1 MNIKIAARSV
11 FRNKRR
17 TTITLLSI
25 VFGCVAIIVF
35 GGFVDYSMWGLRES
49 TIHSRLGH
57 LQVYKEGFSEKG
69 GTNPLAYSIEDYPKI
84 KSIIEAQDHVDFVTS
99 RLDFSGLI
107 GGDENSVICVGKGV
121 EPEKE
126 KELGVTVSM
135 VEGEE
140 LSSEAMD
147 EGIVGKGLAGG
158 LGVKVGDYLTIL
170 TSTAEGAL
178 NAIDFKLR
186 GIFRT
191 GVKEY
196 DDVAVMVPM
205 ELAKTLLYTEDVQSI
220 VVVLDETENT
230 DLVADNLRREFSQ
243 ANLDLEIKTWSD
255 LATFYHQVVQLY
267 QGIFWVVKLIILIIV
282 IFSIANTMTMSV
294 FERIREIGT
303 IRAMGT
309 KRRGV
314 LSLFLMEGLILGVLG
329 GTLGVVFGI
338 ATAKLLSIKGI
349 YIPPPPTMTEGYTTL
364 INIVPQDLIFV
375 FCLAVGTSLIS
386 SIYPAFKA
394 ARLKVVDALRYI

>member
-17 TTITLLSI
+17 TVITLLSI
-25 VFGCVAIIVF
+25 IFGCVAIIVF

-57 LQVYKEGFSEKG
+57 LQVYKAGYSEKG
-69 GTNPLAYSIEDYPKI
+69 GTNPLAYTIEDYPRI
-84 KSIIEAQDHVDFVTS
+84 RSIIEDEDHVDFVTS
-99 RLDFSGLI
+99 RLEFSGLI
-107 GGDENSVICVGKGV
+107 GGAENSVICVGKGV

-126 KELGVTVSM
+126 RELGITVSI
-135 VEGEE
+135 VEGED
-140 LSSEAMD
+140 LSSEEPE
-147 EGIVGKGLAGG
+147 EGIIGKGLAEG
-158 LGVKVGDYLTIL
+158 LGVKIDDYLTIL

-178 NAIDFKLR
+178 NAVDLKLR

-205 ELAKTLLYTEDVQSI
+205 ELAKTLLYTENVQSI

-230 DLVADNLRREFSQ
+230 DLVADNLRKEFSQ

-267 QGIFWVVKLIILIIV
+267 GGIFWVVRLIILIIV

-294 FERIREIGT
+294 FERMREIGT

-314 LSLFLMEGLILGVLG
+314 LSLFLMEGLILGALG
-329 GTLGVVFGI
+329 GALGLVFGI
-338 ATAKLLSIKGI
+338 IAAKLLSIKGI
-349 YIPPPPTMTEGYTTL
+349 YIPPPPTMTEGYTAL
-364 INIVPQDLIFV
+364 INVVPKDLV
-375 FCLAVGTSLIS
+375 FAFSLAVGTSLVS

>member
-17 TTITLLSI
+17 TVITLLSI
-25 VFGCVAIIVF
+25 IFGCMAIIVF

-57 LQVYKEGFSEKG
+57 LQVYKAGYSEKG
-69 GTNPLAYSIEDYPKI
+69 GTNPLAYTIEDYPRI
-84 KSIIEAQDHVDFVTS
+84 RSIIEDEDHVDFVTS
-99 RLDFSGLI
+99 RLEFSGLI
-107 GGDENSVICVGKGV
+107 GGAENSVICIGKGV

-126 KELGVTVSM
+126 RELGITVSI
-135 VEGEE
+135 VEGED
-140 LSSEAMD
+140 LTSEKLE
-147 EGIVGKGLAGG
+147 EGIIGKGLAEG
-158 LGVKVGDYLTIL
+158 LGVNIDDYLTIL

-178 NAIDFKLR
+178 NAVDLKLR

-205 ELAKTLLYTEDVQSI
+205 ELAKTLLYTENVQSI
-220 VVVLDETENT
+220 VVVLDKTENT
-230 DLVADNLRREFSQ
+230 DLVADNLRQEFSQ

-267 QGIFWVVKLIILIIV
+267 GGIFWVVRLIILIIV

-294 FERIREIGT
+294 FERMREIGT

-314 LSLFLMEGLILGVLG
+314 LSLFLMEGLILGALG
-329 GTLGVVFGI
+329 GALGLAFGI
-338 ATAKLLSIKGI
+338 IAAKLISIKGI
-349 YIPPPPTMTEGYTTL
+349 YIPPPPTMTEGYTAL
-364 INIVPQDLIFV
+364 INIVPKDLIFA
-375 FCLAVGTSLIS
+375 FSLAVGTSLVS

>member
-17 TTITLLSI
+17 TVITLLSI
-25 VFGCVAIIVF
+25 IFGCVAIIVF

-57 LQVYKEGFSEKG
+57 LQVYKAGYSEKG
-69 GTNPLAYSIEDYPKI
+69 GTNPLAYTIEDYPRI
-84 KSIIEAQDHVDFVTS
+84 RSIIEDEDHVDFVTS
-99 RLDFSGLI
+99 RLEFSGLI
-107 GGDENSVICVGKGV
+107 GGAENSVICIGKGV

-126 KELGVTVSM
+126 RELGITVSI
-135 VEGEE
+135 VGGQD
-140 LSSEAMD
+140 LSSEEPE
-147 EGIVGKGLAGG
+147 EGIIGKGLAEG
-158 LGVKVGDYLTIL
+158 LGVNIDDYLTIL

-178 NAIDFKLR
+178 NAVDLKLR

-205 ELAKTLLYTEDVQSI
+205 ELAKTLLYTENVQSI
-220 VVVLDETENT
+220 VVVLDKTENT
-230 DLVADNLRREFSQ
+230 DLVADNLRQKFSQ

-267 QGIFWVVKLIILIIV
+267 GGIFWVVRLIILIIV

-294 FERIREIGT
+294 FERMREIGT

-314 LSLFLMEGLILGVLG
+314 LSLFLMEGLILGALG
-329 GTLGVVFGI
+329 GALGLAFGI
-338 ATAKLLSIKGI
+338 IAAKLISIKGI
-349 YIPPPPTMTEGYTTL
+349 YIPPPPTMTEGYTAL
-364 INIVPQDLIFV
+364 INIVPKDLIFA
-375 FCLAVGTSLIS
+375 FSLAVGTSLVS

>member
-17 TTITLLSI
+17 TVITLLSI
-25 VFGCVAIIVF
+25 IFGCMAIIVF

-57 LQVYKEGFSEKG
+57 LQVYKAGYSEKG
-69 GTNPLAYSIEDYPKI
+69 GTNPLAYTIEDYPRI
-84 KSIIEAQDHVDFVTS
+84 RSIIEDEDHVDFVTS
-99 RLDFSGLI
+99 RLEFSGLI
-107 GGDENSVICVGKGV
+107 GGAENSVICVGKGV

-126 KELGVTVSM
+126 RELGITVSI
-135 VEGEE
+135 VEGED
-140 LSSEAMD
+140 LTSEKLE
-147 EGIVGKGLAGG
+147 EGIIGKGLAEG
-158 LGVKVGDYLTIL
+158 LGVNIDDYLTIL

-178 NAIDFKLR
+178 NAVDLKLR

-205 ELAKTLLYTEDVQSI
+205 ELAKTLLYTENVQSI
-220 VVVLDETENT
+220 VVVLDKTENT
-230 DLVADNLRREFSQ
+230 DLVADNLRQEFSQ

-267 QGIFWVVKLIILIIV
+267 GGIFWVVRLIILIIV

-294 FERIREIGT
+294 FERMREIGT

-314 LSLFLMEGLILGVLG
+314 LSLFLMEGLILGALG
-329 GTLGVVFGI
+329 GALGLAFGI
-338 ATAKLLSIKGI
+338 IAAKLISIKGI
-349 YIPPPPTMTEGYTTL
+349 YIPPPPTMTEGYTAL
-364 INIVPQDLIFV
+364 INIVPQDLIFA
-375 FCLAVGTSLIS
+375 FSLAVGTSLVS

>member
-17 TTITLLSI
+17 TVITLLSI
-25 VFGCVAIIVF
+25 IFGCMAIIVF

-57 LQVYKEGFSEKG
+57 LQVYKAGYSEKG
-69 GTNPLAYSIEDYPKI
+69 GTNPLAYTIEDYPRI
-84 KSIIEAQDHVDFVTS
+84 RSIIEDEDHVDFVTS
-99 RLDFSGLI
+99 RLEFSGLI
-107 GGDENSVICVGKGV
+107 GGAENSVICIGKGV

-126 KELGVTVSM
+126 RELGITVSI
-135 VEGEE
+135 VEGDD
-140 LSSEAMD
+140 LSSEEPE
-147 EGIVGKGLAGG
+147 EGIIGKGLAEG
-158 LGVKVGDYLTIL
+158 LGVNIDDYLTIL

-178 NAIDFKLR
+178 NAVDLKLR

-205 ELAKTLLYTEDVQSI
+205 ELAKTLLYTENVQSI
-220 VVVLDETENT
+220 VVVLDKTENT
-230 DLVADNLRREFSQ
+230 DLVADNLRQEFSQ

-267 QGIFWVVKLIILIIV
+267 GGIFWVVRLIILIIV

-294 FERIREIGT
+294 FERMREIGT

-329 GTLGVVFGI
+329 GALGLAFGI
-338 ATAKLLSIKGI
+338 IAAKLISIKGI
-349 YIPPPPTMTEGYTTL
+349 YIPPPPTMTEGYTAL
-364 INIVPQDLIFV
+364 INIVPKDLIFA
-375 FCLAVGTSLIS
+375 FSLAVGTSLVS

>member
-17 TTITLLSI
+17 TVITLLSI
-25 VFGCVAIIVF
+25 IFGCVAIIVF

-57 LQVYKEGFSEKG
+57 LQVYKAGYSEKG
-69 GTNPLAYSIEDYPKI
+69 GTNPLAYTIEDYPRI
-84 KSIIEAQDHVDFVTS
+84 RSIIEDEDHVDFVTS
-99 RLDFSGLI
+99 RLEFSGLI
-107 GGDENSVICVGKGV
+107 GGAENSVICVGKGV

-126 KELGVTVSM
+126 RELGMTVSI
-135 VEGEE
+135 VEGED
-140 LSSEAMD
+140 LSSEEPE
-147 EGIVGKGLAGG
+147 EGIIGKGLAEG
-158 LGVKVGDYLTIL
+158 LGVKIDDYLTIL

-178 NAIDFKLR
+178 NAVDLKLR

-205 ELAKTLLYTEDVQSI
+205 ELAKTLLYTENVQSI
-220 VVVLDETENT
+220 VVVLDKTENT
-230 DLVADNLRREFSQ
+230 DLVADNLRKEFSQ

-267 QGIFWVVKLIILIIV
+267 GGIFWVVRLIILIIV

-294 FERIREIGT
+294 FERMREIGT

-314 LSLFLMEGLILGVLG
+314 LSLFLMEGLILGALG
-329 GTLGVVFGI
+329 GALGLVFGI
-338 ATAKLLSIKGI
+338 IAAKLLSIKGI
-349 YIPPPPTMTEGYTTL
+349 YIPPPPTMTEGYTAL
-364 INIVPQDLIFV
+364 INVVPKDLIFA
-375 FCLAVGTSLIS
+375 FSLAVGTSLVS

>member
-1 MNIKIAARSV
+1 MNVRIAARSV

-17 TTITLLSI
+17 TVITLLSI
-25 VFGCVAIIVF
+25 IFGCVAIIVF

-57 LQVYKEGFSEKG
+57 LQVYKAGYSEKG
-69 GTNPLAYSIEDYPKI
+69 GTNPLAYTIEDYPRI

-99 RLDFSGLI
+99 RLEFSGLI
-107 GGDENSVICVGKGV
+107 GGAENSVICLGKGV

-126 KELGVTVSM
+126 RELGMTVSI
-135 VEGEE
+135 VEGKD
-140 LSSEAMD
+140 LTSERLE
-147 EGIVGKGLAGG
+147 EGIIGKGLADG
-158 LGVKVGDYLTIL
+158 LGVKIDDYLTIL

-178 NAIDFKLR
+178 NAVDLKLR

-205 ELAKTLLYTEDVQSI
+205 ELAKTLLYTENVQSI

-230 DLVADNLRREFSQ
+230 DLVAGTLERKFGQ

-267 QGIFWVVKLIILIIV
+267 AGIFWVVRFIILVIV

-294 FERIREIGT
+294 FERMREIGT

-314 LSLFLMEGLILGVLG
+314 LSLFIMEGLILGALG
-329 GTLGVVFGI
+329 GALGLAFGTI
-338 ATAKLLSIKGI
+338 AARLLSIKGI
-349 YIPPPPTMTEGYTTL
+349 YIPPPPTFTEGYTAL
-364 INIVPQDLIFV
+364 INVVPKDLIFA
-375 FCLAVGTSLIS
+375 FCLAVGTALVS

>member
-17 TTITLLSI
+17 TVITLLSI
-25 VFGCVAIIVF
+25 IFGCVAIIVF

-57 LQVYKEGFSEKG
+57 LQVYKKGYSEKG
-69 GTNPLAYSIEDYPKI
+69 GTNPLAYTIEDYPRI
-84 KSIIEAQDHVDFVTS
+84 RSIIEDEDHVDFVTS
-99 RLDFSGLI
+99 RLEFSGLI
-107 GGDENSVICVGKGV
+107 GGAENSVICVGKGV

-126 KELGVTVSM
+126 RELGITVSI
-135 VEGEE
+135 VEGQD
-140 LSSEAMD
+140 LSSEEPE
-147 EGIVGKGLAGG
+147 EGIIGKGLAEG
-158 LGVKVGDYLTIL
+158 LGVNIDDYLTIL

-178 NAIDFKLR
+178 NAVDLKLR

-205 ELAKTLLYTEDVQSI
+205 ELAKTLLYTENVQSI
-220 VVVLDETENT
+220 VVVLDKTENT
-230 DLVADNLRREFSQ
+230 DLVADNLRKEFSQ

-267 QGIFWVVKLIILIIV
+267 GGIFWVVRLIILIIV

-294 FERIREIGT
+294 FERMREIGT

-314 LSLFLMEGLILGVLG
+314 LSLFLIEGLILGALG
-329 GTLGVVFGI
+329 GALGLAFGI
-338 ATAKLLSIKGI
+338 IAAKLISIKGI
-349 YIPPPPTMTEGYTTL
+349 YIPPPPTMTEGYTAL
-364 INIVPQDLIFV
+364 INVVPKDLV
-375 FCLAVGTSLIS
+375 FAFSLAVGTSLVS

>member
-17 TTITLLSI
+17 TVITLLSI
-25 VFGCVAIIVF
+25 IFGCVAIIVF

-57 LQVYKEGFSEKG
+57 LQVYKAGYSEKG
-69 GTNPLAYSIEDYPKI
+69 GTNPLAYTIEDYPRI
-84 KSIIEAQDHVDFVTS
+84 RSIIEDEDHVDFVTS
-99 RLDFSGLI
+99 RLEFSGLI
-107 GGDENSVICVGKGV
+107 GGAENSVICVGKGV

-126 KELGVTVSM
+126 RELGITVSI
-135 VEGEE
+135 VEGED
-140 LSSEAMD
+140 LSSEEPE
-147 EGIVGKGLAGG
+147 EGIIGKGLAEG
-158 LGVKVGDYLTIL
+158 LGVNIDDYLTIL

-178 NAIDFKLR
+178 NAVDLKLR

-205 ELAKTLLYTEDVQSI
+205 ELAKTLLYTENVQSI

-230 DLVADNLRREFSQ
+230 DLVADNLRKEFSQ

-267 QGIFWVVKLIILIIV
+267 GGIFWVVRLIILIIV

-294 FERIREIGT
+294 FERMREIGT

-314 LSLFLMEGLILGVLG
+314 LSLFLMEGLILGALG
-329 GTLGVVFGI
+329 GALGLAFGI
-338 ATAKLLSIKGI
+338 IAAKLLSIKGI
-349 YIPPPPTMTEGYTTL
+349 YIPPPPTMTEGYTAL
-364 INIVPQDLIFV
+364 INIVPKDLIFA
-375 FCLAVGTSLIS
+375 FSLAVGTSLVS

>member
-17 TTITLLSI
+17 TVITLLSI
-25 VFGCVAIIVF
+25 IFGCVAIIVF

-57 LQVYKEGFSEKG
+57 LQVYKAGYSEKG
-69 GTNPLAYSIEDYPKI
+69 GTNPLAYTIEDYPRI
-84 KSIIEAQDHVDFVTS
+84 RSIIEDEDHVDFVTS
-99 RLDFSGLI
+99 RLEFSGLI
-107 GGDENSVICVGKGV
+107 GGAENSVICIGKGV

-126 KELGVTVSM
+126 RELGITVSI
-135 VEGEE
+135 VEGED
-140 LSSEAMD
+140 LSSEEPE
-147 EGIVGKGLAGG
+147 EGIIGKGLAEG
-158 LGVKVGDYLTIL
+158 LGANIDDYLTIL

-178 NAIDFKLR
+178 NAVDLKLR

-205 ELAKTLLYTEDVQSI
+205 ELAKTLLYTENVQSI
-220 VVVLDETENT
+220 VVVLDKTENT
-230 DLVADNLRREFSQ
+230 DLVADNLRQEFSQ

-267 QGIFWVVKLIILIIV
+267 GGIFWVVRLIILIIV

-294 FERIREIGT
+294 FERTREIGT

-314 LSLFLMEGLILGVLG
+314 LSLFLMEGLILGALG
-329 GTLGVVFGI
+329 GALGLAFGI
-338 ATAKLLSIKGI
+338 IAAKLISIKGI
-349 YIPPPPTMTEGYTTL
+349 YIPPPPTMTEGYTAL
-364 INIVPQDLIFV
+364 INIVPKDLIFA
-375 FCLAVGTSLIS
+375 FSLAVGTSLVS

-394 ARLKVVDALRYI
+394 ARLKIVDALRYI

>member
-1 MNIKIAARSV
+1 MNIKIATRSV

-25 VFGCVAIIVF
+25 IFGCVAIIVF

-57 LQVYKEGFSEKG
+57 LQVYKKGFSEKG
-69 GTNPLAYSIEDYPKI
+69 GTNPLAYTIQDYPKI

-99 RLDFSGLI
+99 RLGFSGLI

-121 EPEKE
+121 EPKKE
-126 KELGVTVSM
+126 KELGVTVGM

-147 EGIVGKGLAGG
+147 EGIVGKGLAEG

-267 QGIFWVVKLIILIIV
+267 QGIFWVVKIIILIIV

-329 GTLGVVFGI
+329 GTLGVIFGI

-349 YIPPPPTMTEGYTTL
+349 YIPPPPTMTEGYTAL

>member
-17 TTITLLSI
+17 TIITLLSI
-25 VFGCVAIIVF
+25 IFGCVAIIVF

-57 LQVYKEGFSEKG
+57 LQVYRAGYSEKG
-69 GTNPLAYSIEDYPKI
+69 GTNPLAYTIEDYPRI
-84 KSIIEAQDHVDFVTS
+84 RSIIEDEDHVDFVTS
-99 RLDFSGLI
+99 RLEFSGLI
-107 GGDENSVICVGKGV
+107 GGAENSVICVGKGV

-126 KELGVTVSM
+126 RELGLAVSI
-135 VEGEE
+135 VEGKD
-140 LSSEAMD
+140 LTSERLE
-147 EGIVGKGLAGG
+147 EGIIGKGLAEG
-158 LGVKVGDYLTIL
+158 LGVNIDDYLTIL

-178 NAIDFKLR
+178 NAVDLKLR

-205 ELAKTLLYTEDVQSI
+205 ELAKALLYTENVQSI
-220 VVVLDETENT
+220 VVVLDKTENT
-230 DLVADNLRREFSQ
+230 DLVADNLRKEFGQ

-267 QGIFWVVKLIILIIV
+267 GGIFWVVRLIILIIV

-294 FERIREIGT
+294 FERMREIGT

-314 LSLFLMEGLILGVLG
+314 LSLFLMEGLILGALG
-329 GTLGVVFGI
+329 GALGLAFGI
-338 ATAKLLSIKGI
+338 IAAKLISIKGI
-349 YIPPPPTMTEGYTTL
+349 YIPPPPTMTEGYTAL
-364 INIVPQDLIFV
+364 INIVPKDLIFA
-375 FCLAVGTSLIS
+375 FSLAVGTSLVS

>member
-1 MNIKIAARSV
+1 
-11 FRNKRR
+11 
-17 TTITLLSI
+17 
-25 VFGCVAIIVF
+25 
-35 GGFVDYSMWGLRES
+35 
-49 TIHSRLGH
+49 
-57 LQVYKEGFSEKG
+57 
-69 GTNPLAYSIEDYPKI
+69 
-84 KSIIEAQDHVDFVTS
+84 
-99 RLDFSGLI
+99 
-107 GGDENSVICVGKGV
+107 V

-126 KELGVTVSM
+126 RELGITVSI
-135 VEGEE
+135 VEGED
-140 LSSEAMD
+140 LSSEEPE
-147 EGIVGKGLAGG
+147 EGIIGKGLAEG
-158 LGVKVGDYLTIL
+158 LGVKIDDYLTIL

-178 NAIDFKLR
+178 NAVDLKLR

-205 ELAKTLLYTEDVQSI
+205 ELAKTLLYTENVQSI

-230 DLVADNLRREFSQ
+230 DLVADNLRKEFSQ

-267 QGIFWVVKLIILIIV
+267 GGIFWVVRLIILIIV

-294 FERIREIGT
+294 FERMREIGT

-314 LSLFLMEGLILGVLG
+314 LSLFLMEGLILGALG
-329 GTLGVVFGI
+329 GALGLAFGI
-338 ATAKLLSIKGI
+338 IAAKLLSIKGI
-349 YIPPPPTMTEGYTTL
+349 YIPPPPTMTEGYTAL
-364 INIVPQDLIFV
+364 INIVPKDLIFA
-375 FCLAVGTSLIS
+375 FSLAVGTSLVS

>member
-1 MNIKIAARSV
+1 MNVRIAARSV

-17 TTITLLSI
+17 TVITLLSI
-25 VFGCVAIIVF
+25 IFGCVAIIVF

-57 LQVYKEGFSEKG
+57 LQVYKAGYSEKG
-69 GTNPLAYSIEDYPKI
+69 GTNPLAYTIEDYPRI

-99 RLDFSGLI
+99 RLEFSGLI
-107 GGDENSVICVGKGV
+107 GGAENSVICLGKGV

-126 KELGVTVSM
+126 RELGVSVSI
-135 VEGEE
+135 VEGKD
-140 LSSEAMD
+140 LTSERLE
-147 EGIVGKGLAGG
+147 EGIIGKGLAEG
-158 LGVKVGDYLTIL
+158 LGVKIDDYLTIL

-178 NAIDFKLR
+178 NAVDFKLR

-191 GVKEY
+191 GMKEY

-205 ELAKTLLYTEDVQSI
+205 ELAKTLLYTENVQSI

-230 DLVADNLRREFSQ
+230 DLVADTLERKFSQ

-267 QGIFWVVKLIILIIV
+267 GSIFWVVRFIILVIV

-294 FERIREIGT
+294 FERMREIGT

-309 KRRGV
+309 RRRGV
-314 LSLFLMEGLILGVLG
+314 LSLFIMEGLILGALG
-329 GTLGVVFGI
+329 GALGLAFGTI
-338 ATAKLLSIKGI
+338 AAKLLSIKGI
-349 YIPPPPTMTEGYTTL
+349 YIPAPPTMTEGYTAL
-364 INIVPQDLIFV
+364 INVVPKDLIFA
-375 FCLAVGTSLIS
+375 FSLAVGTALVS

>member
-17 TTITLLSI
+17 TVITLLSI
-25 VFGCVAIIVF
+25 IFGCVAIIVF

-57 LQVYKEGFSEKG
+57 LQVYKAGYSEKG
-69 GTNPLAYSIEDYPKI
+69 GTNPLAYTIEDYPRI
-84 KSIIEAQDHVDFVTS
+84 RSIIEDEDHVDFVTS
-99 RLDFSGLI
+99 RLEFSGLI
-107 GGDENSVICVGKGV
+107 GGAENSVICVGKGV

-126 KELGVTVSM
+126 RELGITVSI
-135 VEGEE
+135 VEGED
-140 LSSEAMD
+140 LSSEEPE
-147 EGIVGKGLAGG
+147 EGIIGKGLAEG
-158 LGVKVGDYLTIL
+158 LGVNIDDYLTIL

-178 NAIDFKLR
+178 NAVDLKLR

-205 ELAKTLLYTEDVQSI
+205 ELAKTLLYTENVQSI
-220 VVVLDETENT
+220 VVVLDKTENT
-230 DLVADNLRREFSQ
+230 DLVADNLRQEFSQ

-267 QGIFWVVKLIILIIV
+267 GGIFWVVRLIILIIV

-294 FERIREIGT
+294 FERMREIGT

-314 LSLFLMEGLILGVLG
+314 LSLFLMEGLILGALG
-329 GTLGVVFGI
+329 GALGLAFGI
-338 ATAKLLSIKGI
+338 IAAKLISIKGI
-349 YIPPPPTMTEGYTTL
+349 YIPPPPTMTEGYTAL
-364 INIVPQDLIFV
+364 INIVPKDLIFA
-375 FCLAVGTSLIS
+375 FSLAVGTSLVS

>member
-11 FRNKRR
+11 FLNKRR
-17 TTITLLSI
+17 TVITLLSI
-25 VFGCVAIIVF
+25 IFGCVAIIVF

-57 LQVYKEGFSEKG
+57 LQVYKAGYSEKG
-69 GTNPLAYSIEDYPKI
+69 GTNPLAYTIEDYPRI
-84 KSIIEAQDHVDFVTS
+84 RSIIEDEDHVDFVTS
-99 RLDFSGLI
+99 RLEFSGLI
-107 GGDENSVICVGKGV
+107 GGAENSVICIGKGV

-126 KELGVTVSM
+126 RELGITVSI
-135 VEGEE
+135 VEGED
-140 LSSEAMD
+140 LSSEEPE
-147 EGIVGKGLAGG
+147 EGIIGKGLAEG
-158 LGVKVGDYLTIL
+158 LGANIDDYLTIL

-178 NAIDFKLR
+178 NAVDLKLR

-205 ELAKTLLYTEDVQSI
+205 ELAKTLLYTENVQSI
-220 VVVLDETENT
+220 VVVLDKTENT
-230 DLVADNLRREFSQ
+230 DLVADNLRQEFSQ

-267 QGIFWVVKLIILIIV
+267 GGIFWVVRLIILIIV

-294 FERIREIGT
+294 FERMREIGT

-314 LSLFLMEGLILGVLG
+314 LSLFLMEGLILGALG
-329 GTLGVVFGI
+329 GALGLAFGI
-338 ATAKLLSIKGI
+338 IAAKLISIKGI
-349 YIPPPPTMTEGYTTL
+349 YIPPPPTMTEGYTAL
-364 INIVPQDLIFV
+364 INIVPKDLIFA
-375 FCLAVGTSLIS
+375 FSLAVGTSLVS

-394 ARLKVVDALRYI
+394 ARLKIVDALRYI

>member
-17 TTITLLSI
+17 TIITLLSI
-25 VFGCVAIIVF
+25 IFGCVAIIVF

-57 LQVYKEGFSEKG
+57 LQVYKRGFSEKG
-69 GTNPLAYSIEDYPKI
+69 GTNPLAYTIKDYPKI

-99 RLDFSGLI
+99 RLGFSGLI

-126 KELGVTVSM
+126 KELGVTVGM
-135 VEGEE
+135 VEGED

-147 EGIVGKGLAGG
+147 EGIVGKGLAEG

-178 NAIDFKLR
+178 NAVDFKLR

-243 ANLDLEIKTWSD
+243 ANLDLEIKTWFD

-282 IFSIANTMTMSV
+282 IFSIVNTMTMSV
-294 FERIREIGT
+294 FERTREIGT

-314 LSLFLMEGLILGVLG
+314 LALFLTEGLILGVLG

-349 YIPPPPTMTEGYTTL
+349 YIPPPPTMTEGYTAL

>member
-17 TTITLLSI
+17 TAITLLSI
-25 VFGCVAIIVF
+25 IFGCVAIIVF

-49 TIHSRLGH
+49 TIRSRLGH
-57 LQVYKEGFSEKG
+57 LQVYKAGYSEKG
-69 GTNPLAYSIEDYPKI
+69 GTNPLAYTIEDYPRI
-84 KSIIEAQDHVDFVTS
+84 KSIIEAQSHVDFVTS
-99 RLDFSGLI
+99 RLEFSGLI
-107 GGDENSVICVGKGV
+107 GGADNSVICVGKGV

-126 KELGVTVSM
+126 RELGMTVGI
-135 VEGEE
+135 VEGED
-140 LSSEAMD
+140 LTSERLE
-147 EGIVGKGLAGG
+147 EGVIGKGLAEG

-178 NAIDFKLR
+178 NAVDLKLR

-205 ELAKTLLYTEDVQSI
+205 ELAKTLLYTENVQSI
-220 VVVLDETENT
+220 VVVLDKTENT
-230 DLVADNLRREFSQ
+230 DLVGDNLRKEFSQ

-267 QGIFWVVKLIILIIV
+267 QGIFLVVKFIILIIV

-303 IRAMGT
+303 IRAMGA

-314 LSLFLMEGLILGVLG
+314 LSLFLMEGLILGTLG
-329 GTLGVVFGI
+329 GILGLVFGI
-338 ATAKLLSIKGI
+338 MAAKLLSIKGI
-349 YIPPPPTMTEGYTTL
+349 YIPPPPTFTEGYIAL
-364 INIVPQDLIFV
+364 INIVPKDLV
-375 FCLAVGTSLIS
+375 FAFSLAVGTSLIS
-386 SIYPAFKA
+386 SVYPAFKA

>member
-17 TTITLLSI
+17 TVITLLSI
-25 VFGCVAIIVF
+25 IFGCVAIIVF

-57 LQVYKEGFSEKG
+57 LQVYKAGYSEKG
-69 GTNPLAYSIEDYPKI
+69 GTNPLAYTIEDYPRI
-84 KSIIEAQDHVDFVTS
+84 RSIIEDEDHVDFVTS
-99 RLDFSGLI
+99 RLEFSGLI
-107 GGDENSVICVGKGV
+107 GGAENSVICVGKGV

-126 KELGVTVSM
+126 RELGITVSI
-135 VEGEE
+135 VEGED
-140 LSSEAMD
+140 LSSEEPE
-147 EGIVGKGLAGG
+147 EGIIGKGLAEG
-158 LGVKVGDYLTIL
+158 LGVKIDDYLTIL

-178 NAIDFKLR
+178 NAVDLKLR

-205 ELAKTLLYTEDVQSI
+205 ELAKTLLYTENVQSI

-230 DLVADNLRREFSQ
+230 DLVADNLRKEFSQ

-267 QGIFWVVKLIILIIV
+267 GGIFWVVRFIILIIV

-294 FERIREIGT
+294 FERMREIGT

-314 LSLFLMEGLILGVLG
+314 LSLFLMEGLILGALG
-329 GTLGVVFGI
+329 GALGLVFGI
-338 ATAKLLSIKGI
+338 IAAKLLSIKGI
-349 YIPPPPTMTEGYTTL
+349 YIPPPPTMTEGYTAL
-364 INIVPQDLIFV
+364 INVVPKDLIFA
-375 FCLAVGTSLIS
+375 FSLAVGTSLVS

>member
-17 TTITLLSI
+17 TVITLLSI
-25 VFGCVAIIVF
+25 IFGCVAIIVF

-57 LQVYKEGFSEKG
+57 LQVYKAGYSEKG
-69 GTNPLAYSIEDYPKI
+69 GTNPLAYTIEDYPRI
-84 KSIIEAQDHVDFVTS
+84 RSIIEDEDHVDFVTS
-99 RLDFSGLI
+99 RLEFSGLI
-107 GGDENSVICVGKGV
+107 GGAENSVICVGKGV

-126 KELGVTVSM
+126 RELGMTVSI
-135 VEGEE
+135 VEGEG
-140 LSSEAMD
+140 LSSEEPE
-147 EGIVGKGLAGG
+147 EGIIGKGLAEG
-158 LGVKVGDYLTIL
+158 LGVNIDDYLTIL

-178 NAIDFKLR
+178 NAVDLKLR

-205 ELAKTLLYTEDVQSI
+205 ELAKALLYTENVQSI
-220 VVVLDETENT
+220 VVVLDKTENT
-230 DLVADNLRREFSQ
+230 DLVADNLRQEFSQ

-267 QGIFWVVKLIILIIV
+267 GGIFWVVRLIILIIV

-294 FERIREIGT
+294 FERMREIGT

-314 LSLFLMEGLILGVLG
+314 LSLFLIEGLILGALG
-329 GTLGVVFGI
+329 GALGLAFGI
-338 ATAKLLSIKGI
+338 IAAKLLSIKGI
-349 YIPPPPTMTEGYTTL
+349 YIPPPPTMTEGYTAL
-364 INIVPQDLIFV
+364 INVVPKDLIFA
-375 FCLAVGTSLIS
+375 FSLAVGTSLVS

>member
-1 MNIKIAARSV
+1 MNVRIAARSV

-17 TTITLLSI
+17 TIITLLSI
-25 VFGCVAIIVF
+25 IFGCVAIIVF

-57 LQVYKEGFSEKG
+57 LQVYKAGYSKKG
-69 GTNPLAYSIEDYPKI
+69 GTNPLAYTIEDYPRI
-84 KSIIEAQDHVDFVTS
+84 KSIIEVQDHVDFVTS
-99 RLDFSGLI
+99 RLEFSGLI
-107 GGDENSVICVGKGV
+107 GGAENSVICLGKGV

-126 KELGVTVSM
+126 RELGMSVSII
-135 VEGEE
+135 EGKD
-140 LSSEAMD
+140 LTSERLE
-147 EGIVGKGLAGG
+147 EGIIGKGLAEG
-158 LGVKVGDYLTIL
+158 LGVKIDDYLTIL

-178 NAIDFKLR
+178 NAVDFKLR

-205 ELAKTLLYTEDVQSI
+205 ELAKTLLYTENVQSI

-230 DLVADNLRREFSQ
+230 DLVADTLERKFSQ

-267 QGIFWVVKLIILIIV
+267 GGIFWVVRFIILVIV

-294 FERIREIGT
+294 FERMREIGT
-303 IRAMGT
+303 IRALGT
-309 KRRGV
+309 RRRGV
-314 LSLFLMEGLILGVLG
+314 LSLFIMEGLILGALG
-329 GTLGVVFGI
+329 GALGLAFGI
-338 ATAKLLSIKGI
+338 IAAKLLSIKGI
-349 YIPPPPTMTEGYTTL
+349 YIPAPPTMTEGYTAL
-364 INIVPQDLIFV
+364 INVVPKDLIFA
-375 FCLAVGTSLIS
+375 FSLAVGTALVS

>member
-17 TTITLLSI
+17 TVITLLSI
-25 VFGCVAIIVF
+25 IFGCVAIIVF

-57 LQVYKEGFSEKG
+57 LQVYKAGYSEKG
-69 GTNPLAYSIEDYPKI
+69 GTNPLAYTIEDYPRI
-84 KSIIEAQDHVDFVTS
+84 RSIIEDEDHVDFVTS
-99 RLDFSGLI
+99 RLEFSGLI
-107 GGDENSVICVGKGV
+107 GGAENSVICVGKGV

-126 KELGVTVSM
+126 RELGITVSI
-135 VEGEE
+135 VEGED
-140 LSSEAMD
+140 LSSEEPE
-147 EGIVGKGLAGG
+147 EGIIGKGLAEG
-158 LGVKVGDYLTIL
+158 LGVNIDDYLTIL

-178 NAIDFKLR
+178 NAVDLKLR

-205 ELAKTLLYTEDVQSI
+205 ELAKTLLYTENVQSI

-230 DLVADNLRREFSQ
+230 DLVADNLRKEFSQ

-267 QGIFWVVKLIILIIV
+267 GGIFWVVRLIILIIV

-294 FERIREIGT
+294 FERMREIGT

-314 LSLFLMEGLILGVLG
+314 LSLFLIEGLILGALG
-329 GTLGVVFGI
+329 GALGLVFGI
-338 ATAKLLSIKGI
+338 IAAKLLSIKGI
-349 YIPPPPTMTEGYTTL
+349 YIPPPPTMTEGYTAL
-364 INIVPQDLIFV
+364 INIVPKDLIFA
-375 FCLAVGTSLIS
+375 FSLAVGTSLVS

>member
-17 TTITLLSI
+17 TVITLLSI
-25 VFGCVAIIVF
+25 IFGCVAIIVF

-57 LQVYKEGFSEKG
+57 LQVYKAGYSEKG
-69 GTNPLAYSIEDYPKI
+69 GTNPLAYTIEDYPRI
-84 KSIIEAQDHVDFVTS
+84 RSIIEDEDHVDFVTS
-99 RLDFSGLI
+99 RLEFSGLI
-107 GGDENSVICVGKGV
+107 GGAENSVICIGKGV

-126 KELGVTVSM
+126 RELGITVSI
-135 VEGEE
+135 VGGQD
-140 LSSEAMD
+140 LSSEEPE
-147 EGIVGKGLAGG
+147 EGIIGKGLAEG
-158 LGVKVGDYLTIL
+158 LGVNIDDYLTIL

-178 NAIDFKLR
+178 NAVDLKLR

-205 ELAKTLLYTEDVQSI
+205 ELAKTLLYTENVQSI
-220 VVVLDETENT
+220 VVVLDKTENT
-230 DLVADNLRREFSQ
+230 DLVADNLRQEFSQ

-267 QGIFWVVKLIILIIV
+267 GGIFWVVRLIILIIV

-294 FERIREIGT
+294 FERMREIGT

-314 LSLFLMEGLILGVLG
+314 LSLFLMEGLILGALG
-329 GTLGVVFGI
+329 GALGLAFGI
-338 ATAKLLSIKGI
+338 IAAKLISIKGI
-349 YIPPPPTMTEGYTTL
+349 YIPPPPTMTEGYTAL
-364 INIVPQDLIFV
+364 INIVPKDLIFA
-375 FCLAVGTSLIS
+375 FSLAVGTSLVS

>member
-17 TTITLLSI
+17 TVITLLSI
-25 VFGCVAIIVF
+25 IFGCVAIIVF

-57 LQVYKEGFSEKG
+57 LQVYKAGYSEKG
-69 GTNPLAYSIEDYPKI
+69 GTNPLAYTIEDYPRI
-84 KSIIEAQDHVDFVTS
+84 RSIIEAQDHVDFVTS
-99 RLDFSGLI
+99 RLEFSGLI
-107 GGDENSVICVGKGV
+107 GGAENSVICVGKGV

-126 KELGVTVSM
+126 RELGMTVSI
-135 VEGEE
+135 VEGKD
-140 LSSEAMD
+140 LSSEEPE
-147 EGIVGKGLAGG
+147 EGIIGKGLAEG
-158 LGVKVGDYLTIL
+158 LGVKIDDYLTIL

-178 NAIDFKLR
+178 NAVDLKLR

-205 ELAKTLLYTEDVQSI
+205 ELAKTLLYTENVQSI

-230 DLVADNLRREFSQ
+230 DLVADNLRKEFSQ

-267 QGIFWVVKLIILIIV
+267 GGIFWVVRLIILIIV

-294 FERIREIGT
+294 FERMREIGT

-314 LSLFLMEGLILGVLG
+314 LSLFLMEGLILGALG
-329 GTLGVVFGI
+329 GALGLVFGI
-338 ATAKLLSIKGI
+338 IAAKLLSIKGI
-349 YIPPPPTMTEGYTTL
+349 YIPPPPTMTEGYTAL
-364 INIVPQDLIFV
+364 INIVPKDLIFA
-375 FCLAVGTSLIS
+375 FSLAVGTSLVS

>member
-17 TTITLLSI
+17 TVITLLSI
-25 VFGCVAIIVF
+25 IFGCVAIIVF
-35 GGFVDYSMWGLRES
+35 GGFVDFSMWGLRES

-57 LQVYKEGFSEKG
+57 LQVHKKGYSEKG
-69 GTNPLAYSIEDYPKI
+69 GTNPLAYTIEDYPRI
-84 KSIIEAQDHVDFVTS
+84 RSIIEAQYHVDLVTS
-99 RLDFSGLI
+99 RIEFSGLI
-107 GGDENSVICVGKGV
+107 GSGENSVICLGKGV

-126 KELGVTVSM
+126 RELGMTVSI
-135 VEGEE
+135 VEGED
-140 LSSEAMD
+140 LSSEEPE
-147 EGIVGKGLAGG
+147 EGIIGKGLAEG
-158 LGVKVGDYLTIL
+158 LGVKIGDYLTIL

-178 NAIDFKLR
+178 NAVDLRLR
-186 GIFRT
+186 GIFQT

-205 ELAKTLLYTEDVQSI
+205 ELGKTLLYTENVQSI

-230 DLVADNLRREFSQ
+230 DLVADNLRKEFSQ

-267 QGIFWVVKLIILIIV
+267 GGIFWVVRFIILIIV

-294 FERIREIGT
+294 FERMREIGT

-309 KRRGV
+309 RRRGV
-314 LSLFLMEGLILGVLG
+314 LSLFLMEGLILGALG

-338 ATAKLLSIKGI
+338 IAAKLLSIKGI
-349 YIPPPPTMTEGYTTL
+349 YIPPPPTMTEGYIAL
-364 INIVPQDLIFV
+364 INVVPKDLIFA
-375 FCLAVGTSLIS
+375 FCLAVGTSLVS

>member
-17 TTITLLSI
+17 TVITLLSI
-25 VFGCVAIIVF
+25 IFGCVAIIVF

-57 LQVYKEGFSEKG
+57 LQVYKAGYSEKG
-69 GTNPLAYSIEDYPKI
+69 GTNPLAYTIEDYPRI
-84 KSIIEAQDHVDFVTS
+84 RSIIEAQDHVDFVTS
-99 RLDFSGLI
+99 RLEFSGLI
-107 GGDENSVICVGKGV
+107 GGAENSVICVGKGV

-126 KELGVTVSM
+126 RELGMTVSI
-135 VEGEE
+135 VEGED
-140 LSSEAMD
+140 LSSEEPE
-147 EGIVGKGLAGG
+147 EGIIGKGLAEG
-158 LGVKVGDYLTIL
+158 LGVKIDDYLTIL

-178 NAIDFKLR
+178 NAVDLKLR

-205 ELAKTLLYTEDVQSI
+205 ELAKTLLYTENVQSI

-230 DLVADNLRREFSQ
+230 DLVADNLRKEFSQ

-267 QGIFWVVKLIILIIV
+267 GGIFWVVRLIILIIV

-294 FERIREIGT
+294 FERMREIGT

-314 LSLFLMEGLILGVLG
+314 LSLFLMEGLILGALG
-329 GTLGVVFGI
+329 GALGLVFGI
-338 ATAKLLSIKGI
+338 IAAKLLSIKGI
-349 YIPPPPTMTEGYTTL
+349 YIPPPPTMTEGYTAL
-364 INIVPQDLIFV
+364 INIVPKDLIFA
-375 FCLAVGTSLIS
+375 FSLAVGTSLVS

>member
-17 TTITLLSI
+17 TVITLLSI
-25 VFGCVAIIVF
+25 IFGCVAIIVF

-57 LQVYKEGFSEKG
+57 LQVYKAGYSEKG
-69 GTNPLAYSIEDYPKI
+69 GTNPLAYTIEDYPRI
-84 KSIIEAQDHVDFVTS
+84 RSIIEDEDHVDFVTS
-99 RLDFSGLI
+99 RLEFSGLI
-107 GGDENSVICVGKGV
+107 GGAENSVICVGKGV

-126 KELGVTVSM
+126 RELGITVSI
-135 VEGEE
+135 VEGED
-140 LSSEAMD
+140 LSSEEPE
-147 EGIVGKGLAGG
+147 EGIIGKGLAEG
-158 LGVKVGDYLTIL
+158 LGVNIDDYLTIL

-178 NAIDFKLR
+178 NAVDLKLR

-205 ELAKTLLYTEDVQSI
+205 ELAKTLLYTENVQSI
-220 VVVLDETENT
+220 VVVLDKTENT
-230 DLVADNLRREFSQ
+230 DLVADNLRKEFGQ

-267 QGIFWVVKLIILIIV
+267 GGIFWVVRLIILIIV

-294 FERIREIGT
+294 FERMREIGT

-314 LSLFLMEGLILGVLG
+314 LSLFLMEGLILGALG
-329 GTLGVVFGI
+329 GALGLAFGI
-338 ATAKLLSIKGI
+338 IAAKLLSIKGI
-349 YIPPPPTMTEGYTTL
+349 YIPPPPTMTEGYTAL
-364 INIVPQDLIFV
+364 INVVPKDLIFA
-375 FCLAVGTSLIS
+375 FSLAVGTSLVS

>member
-17 TTITLLSI
+17 TVITLLSI
-25 VFGCVAIIVF
+25 IFGCVAIIVF

-57 LQVYKEGFSEKG
+57 LQVYKAGYSEKG
-69 GTNPLAYSIEDYPKI
+69 GTNPLAYTIKDYPRI
-84 KSIIEAQDHVDFVTS
+84 RSIIEDEDHVDFVTS
-99 RLDFSGLI
+99 RLEFSGLI
-107 GGDENSVICVGKGV
+107 GGAENSVICVGKGV

-126 KELGVTVSM
+126 RELGMTVSI
-135 VEGEE
+135 VEGED
-140 LSSEAMD
+140 LSSEEPE
-147 EGIVGKGLAGG
+147 EGIIGKGLAEG
-158 LGVKVGDYLTIL
+158 LGVKIDDYLTIL

-178 NAIDFKLR
+178 NAVDLKLR

-205 ELAKTLLYTEDVQSI
+205 ELAKTLLYTENVQSI

-230 DLVADNLRREFSQ
+230 DLVADNLRKEFSQ

-267 QGIFWVVKLIILIIV
+267 GGIFWVVRFIILIIV

-294 FERIREIGT
+294 FERMREIGT

-314 LSLFLMEGLILGVLG
+314 LSLFLMEGLILGALG
-329 GTLGVVFGI
+329 GALGLVFGI
-338 ATAKLLSIKGI
+338 IAAKLLSIKGI
-349 YIPPPPTMTEGYTTL
+349 YIPPPPTMTEGYTAL
-364 INIVPQDLIFV
+364 INVVPKDLIFA
-375 FCLAVGTSLIS
+375 FSLAVGTSLVS

>member
-17 TTITLLSI
+17 TVITLLSI
-25 VFGCVAIIVF
+25 IFGCTAIIVF

-57 LQVYKEGFSEKG
+57 LQVYKAGYSEKG
-69 GTNPLAYSIEDYPKI
+69 GTNPLAYTIEDYPRI
-84 KSIIEAQDHVDFVTS
+84 RSIIEDEDHVDFVTS
-99 RLDFSGLI
+99 RLEFSGLI
-107 GGDENSVICVGKGV
+107 GGAENSVICIGKGV

-126 KELGVTVSM
+126 RELGITVSI
-135 VEGEE
+135 VEGED
-140 LSSEAMD
+140 LSSEEPE
-147 EGIVGKGLAGG
+147 EGIIGKGLAEG
-158 LGVKVGDYLTIL
+158 LGVNIDDYLTIL

-178 NAIDFKLR
+178 NAVDLKLR

-205 ELAKTLLYTEDVQSI
+205 ELAKTLLYTENVQSI
-220 VVVLDETENT
+220 VVVLDKTENT
-230 DLVADNLRREFSQ
+230 DLVADNLRQEFSQ

-267 QGIFWVVKLIILIIV
+267 GGIFWVVRLIILIIV

-294 FERIREIGT
+294 FERTREIGT

-314 LSLFLMEGLILGVLG
+314 LSLFLMEGLILGALG
-329 GTLGVVFGI
+329 GALGLAFGI
-338 ATAKLLSIKGI
+338 IAAKLISIKGI
-349 YIPPPPTMTEGYTTL
+349 YIPPPPTMTEGYTAL
-364 INIVPQDLIFV
+364 INIVPKDLIFA
-375 FCLAVGTSLIS
+375 FSLAVGTSLVS

>member
-17 TTITLLSI
+17 TVITLLSI
-25 VFGCVAIIVF
+25 IFGCVAIIVF

-57 LQVYKEGFSEKG
+57 LQVYKAGYSEKG
-69 GTNPLAYSIEDYPKI
+69 GTNPLAYTIEDYPRI
-84 KSIIEAQDHVDFVTS
+84 RSIIEDEDHVDFVTS
-99 RLDFSGLI
+99 RLEFSGLI
-107 GGDENSVICVGKGV
+107 GGAENSVICVGKGV

-126 KELGVTVSM
+126 RELGITVSI
-135 VEGEE
+135 VEGED
-140 LSSEAMD
+140 LSSEEPE
-147 EGIVGKGLAGG
+147 EGIIGKGLAGG
-158 LGVKVGDYLTIL
+158 LGVNIDDYLTIL

-178 NAIDFKLR
+178 NAVDLKLR

-205 ELAKTLLYTEDVQSI
+205 ELAKTLLYTENVQSI
-220 VVVLDETENT
+220 VVVLDKTENT
-230 DLVADNLRREFSQ
+230 DLVADNLRKEFSQ

-267 QGIFWVVKLIILIIV
+267 GGIFWVVRLIILIIV

-294 FERIREIGT
+294 FERMREIGT

-314 LSLFLMEGLILGVLG
+314 LSLFLMEGLILGALG
-329 GTLGVVFGI
+329 GALGLVFGI
-338 ATAKLLSIKGI
+338 IAAKLLSIKGI
-349 YIPPPPTMTEGYTTL
+349 YIPPPPTMTEGYTAL
-364 INIVPQDLIFV
+364 INIVPKDLIFA
-375 FCLAVGTSLIS
+375 FSLAVGTSLVS

>member
-17 TTITLLSI
+17 TVITLLSI
-25 VFGCVAIIVF
+25 IFGCVAIIVF

-57 LQVYKEGFSEKG
+57 LQVYKAGYSEKG
-69 GTNPLAYSIEDYPKI
+69 GTNPLAYTIEDYPRI
-84 KSIIEAQDHVDFVTS
+84 RSIIEDEDHVDFVTS
-99 RLDFSGLI
+99 RLEFSGLI
-107 GGDENSVICVGKGV
+107 GGAENSVICVGKGV

-126 KELGVTVSM
+126 RELGITVSI
-135 VEGEE
+135 VEGED
-140 LSSEAMD
+140 LSSEEPE
-147 EGIVGKGLAGG
+147 EGIIGKGLAEG
-158 LGVKVGDYLTIL
+158 LGVNIDDYLTIL

-178 NAIDFKLR
+178 NAVDLKLR

-205 ELAKTLLYTEDVQSI
+205 ELAKTLLYTENVQSI
-220 VVVLDETENT
+220 VVVLDKTENT
-230 DLVADNLRREFSQ
+230 DLVADNLRQEFSQ

-267 QGIFWVVKLIILIIV
+267 GGIFWVVRLIILIIV

-294 FERIREIGT
+294 FERMREIGT

-314 LSLFLMEGLILGVLG
+314 LSLFLMEGLILGALG
-329 GTLGVVFGI
+329 GALGLAFGI
-338 ATAKLLSIKGI
+338 IAAKLISIKGI
-349 YIPPPPTMTEGYTTL
+349 YIPPPPTMTEGYIAL
-364 INIVPQDLIFV
+364 INIVPQDLIFA
-375 FCLAVGTSLIS
+375 FSLAVGTSLVS

>member
-17 TTITLLSI
+17 TVITLLSI
-25 VFGCVAIIVF
+25 IFGCVAIIVF

-57 LQVYKEGFSEKG
+57 LQVYKAGYSEKG
-69 GTNPLAYSIEDYPKI
+69 GTNPLAYTIEDYPRI
-84 KSIIEAQDHVDFVTS
+84 RSIIEDEDHVDFVTS
-99 RLDFSGLI
+99 RLEFSGLI
-107 GGDENSVICVGKGV
+107 GGAENSVICVGKGV

-126 KELGVTVSM
+126 RELGITVSI
-135 VEGEE
+135 VEGED
-140 LSSEAMD
+140 LSSEEPE
-147 EGIVGKGLAGG
+147 EGIIGKGLAEG
-158 LGVKVGDYLTIL
+158 LGVNIDDYLTIL

-178 NAIDFKLR
+178 NAVDLKLR

-205 ELAKTLLYTEDVQSI
+205 ELAKTLLYTENVQSI
-220 VVVLDETENT
+220 VVVLDKTENT
-230 DLVADNLRREFSQ
+230 DLVADNLRKEFSQ

-267 QGIFWVVKLIILIIV
+267 QGIFWVVRLIILIIV

-294 FERIREIGT
+294 FERMREIGT

-314 LSLFLMEGLILGVLG
+314 LSLFLMEGLILGALG
-329 GTLGVVFGI
+329 GALGLAFGI
-338 ATAKLLSIKGI
+338 IAAKLLSIKGI
-349 YIPPPPTMTEGYTTL
+349 YIPPPPTMTEGYTAL
-364 INIVPQDLIFV
+364 INIVPKDLIFA
-375 FCLAVGTSLIS
+375 FSLAVGTSLVS

>member
-17 TTITLLSI
+17 TVITLLSI
-25 VFGCVAIIVF
+25 IFGCVAIIVF

-57 LQVYKEGFSEKG
+57 LQVYKAGYSEKG
-69 GTNPLAYSIEDYPKI
+69 GTNPLAYTIEDYPRI
-84 KSIIEAQDHVDFVTS
+84 RSIIEDEDHVDFVTS
-99 RLDFSGLI
+99 RLEFSGLI
-107 GGDENSVICVGKGV
+107 GGAENSVICVGKGV

-126 KELGVTVSM
+126 RELGITVSI
-135 VEGEE
+135 VEGED
-140 LSSEAMD
+140 LSSEEPE
-147 EGIVGKGLAGG
+147 EGIIGKGLAEG
-158 LGVKVGDYLTIL
+158 LGVKIDDYLTIL

-178 NAIDFKLR
+178 NAVDLKLR

-205 ELAKTLLYTEDVQSI
+205 ELAKTLLYTENVQSI

-230 DLVADNLRREFSQ
+230 DLVADNLRKEFSQ

-267 QGIFWVVKLIILIIV
+267 GGIFWVVRLIILIIV

-294 FERIREIGT
+294 FERMREIGT

-314 LSLFLMEGLILGVLG
+314 LSLFLMEGLILGALG
-329 GTLGVVFGI
+329 GALGLVFGI
-338 ATAKLLSIKGI
+338 IAAKLLSIKGI
-349 YIPPPPTMTEGYTTL
+349 YIPPPPTMTEGYTAL
-364 INIVPQDLIFV
+364 INVVPKDLIFA
-375 FCLAVGTSLIS
+375 FSLAVGTSLVS

>member
-17 TTITLLSI
+17 TVITLLSI
-25 VFGCVAIIVF
+25 IFGCVAIIVF

-57 LQVYKEGFSEKG
+57 LQVYKAGYSEKG
-69 GTNPLAYSIEDYPKI
+69 GTNPLAYTIEDYPRI
-84 KSIIEAQDHVDFVTS
+84 RSIIEAQDHVDFVTS
-99 RLDFSGLI
+99 RLEFSGLI
-107 GGDENSVICVGKGV
+107 GGAENSVICVGKGV

-126 KELGVTVSM
+126 RELGMTVSI
-135 VEGEE
+135 VEGED
-140 LSSEAMD
+140 LSSEEPE
-147 EGIVGKGLAGG
+147 EGIIGKGLAEG
-158 LGVKVGDYLTIL
+158 LGVKIDDYLTIL

-178 NAIDFKLR
+178 NAVDLKLR

-205 ELAKTLLYTEDVQSI
+205 ELAKTLLYTENVQSI

-230 DLVADNLRREFSQ
+230 DLVADNLRKEFSQ

-267 QGIFWVVKLIILIIV
+267 EGIFWVVRLIILIIV

-294 FERIREIGT
+294 FERMREIGT

-314 LSLFLMEGLILGVLG
+314 LSLFLMEGLILGALG
-329 GTLGVVFGI
+329 GALGLVFGI
-338 ATAKLLSIKGI
+338 IAAKLLSIKGI
-349 YIPPPPTMTEGYTTL
+349 YIPPPPTMTEGYTAL
-364 INIVPQDLIFV
+364 INVVPKDLIFA
-375 FCLAVGTSLIS
+375 FSLAVGTSLVS

>member
-17 TTITLLSI
+17 TVITLLSI
-25 VFGCVAIIVF
+25 IFGCVAIIVF

-57 LQVYKEGFSEKG
+57 LQVYKAGYSEKG
-69 GTNPLAYSIEDYPKI
+69 GTNPLAYTIEDYPRI
-84 KSIIEAQDHVDFVTS
+84 RSIIEDEDHVDFVTS
-99 RLDFSGLI
+99 RLEFSGLI
-107 GGDENSVICVGKGV
+107 GGAENSVICVGKGV

-126 KELGVTVSM
+126 RELGITVSI
-135 VEGEE
+135 VEGED
-140 LSSEAMD
+140 LSSEEPE
-147 EGIVGKGLAGG
+147 EGIIGKGLAEG
-158 LGVKVGDYLTIL
+158 LGVNIDDYLTIL

-178 NAIDFKLR
+178 NAVDLKLR

-205 ELAKTLLYTEDVQSI
+205 ELAKTLLYTENVQSI
-220 VVVLDETENT
+220 VVVLDKTENT
-230 DLVADNLRREFSQ
+230 DLVADNLRKEFSQ

-267 QGIFWVVKLIILIIV
+267 GGIFWVVRLIILIIV

-294 FERIREIGT
+294 FERMREIGT

-314 LSLFLMEGLILGVLG
+314 LSLFLMEGLILGALG
-329 GTLGVVFGI
+329 GALGLAFGI
-338 ATAKLLSIKGI
+338 IAAKLISIKGI
-349 YIPPPPTMTEGYTTL
+349 YIPPPPTMTEGYTAL
-364 INIVPQDLIFV
+364 INIVPKDLIFA
-375 FCLAVGTSLIS
+375 FSLAVGTSLVS

>member
-17 TTITLLSI
+17 TVITLLSI
-25 VFGCVAIIVF
+25 IFGCVAIIVF

-57 LQVYKEGFSEKG
+57 LQVYKAGYSEKG
-69 GTNPLAYSIEDYPKI
+69 GTNPLAYTIEDYPRI
-84 KSIIEAQDHVDFVTS
+84 RSIIEDEDHVDFVTS
-99 RLDFSGLI
+99 RLEFSGLI
-107 GGDENSVICVGKGV
+107 GGAENSVICVGKGV

-126 KELGVTVSM
+126 RELGMTVSI
-135 VEGEE
+135 VEGED
-140 LSSEAMD
+140 LSSEEPE
-147 EGIVGKGLAGG
+147 EGIIGKGLAEG
-158 LGVKVGDYLTIL
+158 LGVKIDDYLTIL

-178 NAIDFKLR
+178 NAVDLKLR

-205 ELAKTLLYTEDVQSI
+205 ELAKTLLYTENVQSI

-230 DLVADNLRREFSQ
+230 DLVADNLRKEFSQ

-267 QGIFWVVKLIILIIV
+267 GGIFWVVRFIILIIV

-294 FERIREIGT
+294 FERMREIGT

-314 LSLFLMEGLILGVLG
+314 LSLFLMEGLILGALG
-329 GTLGVVFGI
+329 GALGLVFGI
-338 ATAKLLSIKGI
+338 IAAKLLSIKGI
-349 YIPPPPTMTEGYTTL
+349 YIPPPPTMTEGYTAL
-364 INIVPQDLIFV
+364 INVVPKDLIFA
-375 FCLAVGTSLIS
+375 FSLAVGTSLVS